1 MSLEDPQKTND
12 RGLVKSSLQGV
23 MVEYEI
29 IKDKIYIFLD
39 IDAYLWNKSFKKTCV
54 TTARNN
60 ITVFNLTTQLLGG
73 T

>member
-23 MVEYEI
+23 VVEYEI

-39 IDAYLWNKSFKKTCV
+39 IDAYL
-54 TTARNN
+54 
-60 ITVFNLTTQLLGG
+60 
-73 T
+73 